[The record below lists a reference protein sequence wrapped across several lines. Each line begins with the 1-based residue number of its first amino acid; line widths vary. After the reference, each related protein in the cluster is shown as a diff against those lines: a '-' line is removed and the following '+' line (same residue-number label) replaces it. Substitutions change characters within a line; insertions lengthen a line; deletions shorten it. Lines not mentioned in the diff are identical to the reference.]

1 MHVIYIK
8 YHYNP
13 KTKSPEDYFEYNKDK
28 IEFYSHLK
36 QSGIDKISIIQR
48 APYSNKTALSD
59 INFYFIKDE
68 FDPELRW
75 CDKPVKVHTTAAAL
89 EPDIVHLYSLDL
101 PIHYRWLR
109 KTIGNRV
116 LILGQH
122 TGEIKW
128 LQRTLWLQ
136 QFGLRV
142 VDGFIFEKMGN
153 AKPWLKAAVILPKQ
167 QVYTVPGISKNSQK
181 AAERLVKIY
190 QKIISHEIHEIHKK

>member
-1 MHVIYIK
+1 MHVIFLH

-13 KTKSPEDYFEYNKDK
+13 KIKSPEEYFEYNKDK

-48 APYSNKTALSD
+48 ASFSNKTVLSD

-75 CDKPVKVHTTAAAL
+75 CDKPLKVHTTAAAV
-89 EPDIVHLYSLDL
+89 EPDMIHVYGLDL

-109 KTIGNRV
+109 KTIGEKI
-116 LILGQH
+116 ILYGQH
-122 TGEIKW
+122 TGEKKW
-128 LQRTLWLQ
+128 LQRILWLQ

-142 VDGFIFEKMGN
+142 VDGFIFKN
-153 AKPWLKAAVILPKQ
+153 DKDAKPWLKAAVILPNQ
-167 QVYTVPGISKNSQK
+167 PICLVPGIDKNRKK
-181 AAERLVKIY
+181 AAEQLVKIY
-190 QKIISHEIHEIHKK
+190 KELSK